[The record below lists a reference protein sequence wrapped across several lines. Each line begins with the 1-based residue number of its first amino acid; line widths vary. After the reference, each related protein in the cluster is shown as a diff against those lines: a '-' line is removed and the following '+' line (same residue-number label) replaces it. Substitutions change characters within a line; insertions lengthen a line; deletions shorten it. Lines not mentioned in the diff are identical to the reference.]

1 MIREISNMVVK
12 WYAVNRDHH
21 IARKL
26 DDRILRDI
34 GLTRLEV
41 DYPEA
46 ATPLRNWIS
55 H

>member
-1 MIREISNMVVK
+1 MIREISYVVVK
-12 WYAVNRDHH
+12 WHARNRDHH

-41 DYPEA
+41 NYAEA
-46 ATPLRNWIS
+46 ATSLRNRLS

>member
-1 MIREISNMVVK
+1 MIREVSNMVVK

-21 IARKL
+21 LERRL

-46 ATPLRNWIS
+46 GPSLPNWTS